1 MKLLLCDSALIL
13 STLLLAASSGCGEP
27 SAADTAI
34 PLAESGPPLARVM
47 AAKPQRK
54 TLSFSTTQPAR
65 IEAFEETPLYAKLAG
80 YVDKVLVDIGDRV
93 TKDQVLVKLAIPEL
107 HDEQRQKAAL
117 VEQAAA
123 EIGQAQA
130 GGQAAKSDVAAKQ
143 AQVAEAEAGLVRADA
158 ELERWKAE
166 FNRITQLA
174 ESGSVTAKLVD
185 ETKNQLQAAT
195 ASRAEVAAKIESA
208 RAAHTQAQ
216 AGVAQAQADLLAAQA
231 REAVAR
237 TDLARVETMLQ
248 YAAIKAPYDGVIT
261 ARYVDTQHF
270 VHPSTGAAL
279 KPLLVVARVDKVRV
293 FVDVPELEA
302 SLLNPGDKAVVHVQ
316 ALGRRSFEAPVTR
329 DAWSLATKNRALRSE
344 IDLSNPD
351 GVLRPGMY
359 ATVTILLE
367 EHPDALVLP
376 TTAILHDTQQ
386 PTCMCIEADAVKEK
400 PVQLGL
406 RNGTEIEIASGITA
420 ADTVVLA
427 RGESLKEGQK
437 VEVMA
442 PE

>member
-1 MKLLLCDSALIL
+1 
-13 STLLLAASSGCGEP
+13 
-27 SAADTAI
+27 
-34 PLAESGPPLARVM
+34 M

-54 TLSFSTTQPAR
+54 TLSLHTTQPAR

-80 YVDKVLVDIGDRV
+80 YVDEVLVDIGDRV
-93 TKDQVLVKLAIPEL
+93 TKDQILVKLAIPEL
-107 HDEQRQKAAL
+107 HDDQRQKVAL

-130 GGQAAKSDVAAKQ
+130 GVEAAKFDVAAKE
-143 AQVAEAEAGLVRADA
+143 AQVAEAEAGLVRADS

-166 FNRITQLA
+166 YGRITQLA
-174 ESGSVTAKLVD
+174 ESGSVTSKLVD

-195 ASRAEVAAKIESA
+195 ASRAEAAAKIESA
-208 RAAHTQAQ
+208 KAAQTQAQ
-216 AGVAQAQADLLAAQA
+216 AGVGQAEADLLAAQA

-248 YAAIKAPYDGVIT
+248 YAEIKAPYDGVVT

-270 VHPSTGAAL
+270 VQPGTGPAT

-302 SLLNPGDKAVVHVQ
+302 SLLNPGDKAVVQVQ
-316 ALGRRSFEAPVTR
+316 AIGRRTFEAPVTR
-329 DAWSLATKNRALRSE
+329 DAWSLAAENRALRTE
-344 IDLSNPD
+344 IDLANPD
-351 GVLRPGMY
+351 GLLRPGMY

-367 EHPDALVLP
+367 EHPSALVLP
-376 TTAILHDTQQ
+376 TTAILHDIED
-386 PTCMCIEADAVKEK
+386 PTCMCIEAGAVTAK

-406 RNGTEIEIASGITA
+406 RNGTDVEIASGITA
-420 ADTVVLA
+420 DDTVVLA
-427 RGESLKEGQK
+427 RGESLKDGQK
-437 VEVMA
+437 VEVVA